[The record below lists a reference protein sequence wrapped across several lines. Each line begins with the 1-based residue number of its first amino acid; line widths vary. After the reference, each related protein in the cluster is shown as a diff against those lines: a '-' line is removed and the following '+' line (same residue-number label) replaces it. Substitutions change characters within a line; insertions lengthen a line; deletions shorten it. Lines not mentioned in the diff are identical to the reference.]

1 MVEENPNGQDQLTA
15 ENNTLET
22 AWEETEAAKSLRRM
36 QQNPRVK
43 YIVINAPQD
52 ACPLCQE
59 LTGTYPK
66 DQVPRIPH
74 PFCSNPDGCH
84 VFYSPYLD
92 DVYP

>member
-1 MVEENPNGQDQLTA
+1 MVEENSISQNQPLA
-15 ENNTLET
+15 ENDILDT

-43 YIVINAPQD
+43 YIVINAPRD
-52 ACPLCQE
+52 ACPLCQN

-74 PFCSNPDGCH
+74 PLCSNPDGCK

-92 DVYP
+92 DIYP